1 MEAVVGL
8 LLMILGVC
16 HGGGTYCDGRQS
28 GAQCYGALG
37 GTVVIRLMD
46 NALETYRCDVIKGS
60 SVIFTWRNKTIVTNV
75 IKDRSVFNP
84 SDGTFRI
91 NDLSRND
98 SGQYNLTIHDSN
110 GSKLSEQILQLF
122 VEADNLPLIAG
133 VSSALVI
140 VLVVGLSVIWTLKK
154 KQRNNKPKEERND
167 QELTYADVSI
177 VQQQRKQAE
186 QRPNP
191 EVEYDQVKFSARPQQ
206 TET

>member
-8 LLMILGVC
+8 MLMILGVS
-16 HGGGTYCDGRQS
+16 HGGETYCDGRQN
-28 GAQCYGALG
+28 GTQCYGALG

-46 NALETYRCDVIKGS
+46 NALEIFRYDVKRGS
-60 SVIFTWRNKTIVTNV
+60 SVIFRWRNKTVVTNE
-75 IKDRSVFNP
+75 IKDRSVFSP

-98 SGQYNLTIHDSN
+98 SGQYDLIIFNSN
-110 GSKLSEQILQLF
+110 GTKLSEQTLQLF
-122 VEADNLPLIAG
+122 IEADNLPLIAG
-133 VSSALVI
+133 VLSALVI
-140 VLVVGLSVIWTLKK
+140 VLVVVLSVIWALKK

-177 VQQQRKQAE
+177 VQQQRKQTE
-186 QRPNP
+186 QRTNP